1 MKKNSWGARVVYQ
14 IYPRSFNDS
23 NGDGVG
29 DINGITE
36 KLDYLKDLG
45 ISALWLSSIYCSP
58 MHDFGYDVSD
68 YYQVDPL
75 FGNLVDFDNLLKQA
89 HKRNIKVLMDF
100 VPNHTSEDHAWFQK
114 SRSSKR
120 NDKRDWYIW
129 KKPKSN
135 GSVPNNW
142 LSHFGGSAWK
152 FDEKTGEYYLH
163 SFDVS
168 QPDLNW
174 RNPDVVKEI
183 KKIMRFWLK
192 RGVDGFRVDVTYYL
206 FKDPFFRDE
215 PDNPDY
221 KINKNSQYHS
231 LLHIYTLAL
240 PETLQMLKKLHAV
253 IDEYEDRFMVCEIY
267 TFLKE
272 IVNLY
277 RIIDRQSF
285 APFNFSFL
293 SLPWKAQDQK
303 LFIDEF
309 DEMIG
314 DDYFPTYVLGSHD
327 FPRIVS
333 KLGENQARAAAL
345 LQLTLRGIPFIY
357 YGEELG
363 MKNRDIP
370 KEKIKDP
377 IALNTNGTAFGRD
390 PVRTPMQWD
399 NSKHA
404 GFSDVEPW
412 LPLENEFRSRNV
424 ATETKDKTSFLN
436 LYKSI
441 LKLRNTRKS
450 LTEGKYIPYASKN
463 PDVLGFTRR
472 SHAEETFILANFST
486 ELQEVA
492 LPKGHWKILLS
503 TRLDRVGEI
512 KKSILTLQPSEAV
525 ILGE

>member
-1 MKKNSWGARVVYQ
+1 MKKNSWGTRVVYQ

-23 NGDGVG
+23 SGDGVG

-68 YYQVDPL
+68 YYNIDPL
-75 FGNLVDFDNLLKQA
+75 FGNLADFDNLLKQA

-100 VPNHTSEDHAWFQK
+100 VPNHTSQDHLWFQK

-120 NDKRDWYIW
+120 NIKRDWYIW
-129 KKPKSN
+129 KKPKLN
-135 GSVPNNW
+135 GGVPNNW
-142 LSHFGGSAWK
+142 LSHFGGSAWE

-192 RGVDGFRVDVTYYL
+192 RGVDGFRMDVAYYL

-240 PETLQMLKKLHAV
+240 PETVHMLKKLHEI
-253 IDEYEDRFMVCEIY
+253 IDEFEDRFMVCEIY

-277 RIIDRQSF
+277 RIVDRQSF

-303 LFIDEF
+303 RFIDEF

-314 DDYFPTYVLGSHD
+314 DHYFPTYVLGSHD

-333 KLGENQARAAAL
+333 KLGENQARTAAL

-363 MKNRDIP
+363 MKNGDIP

-377 IALNTNGTAFGRD
+377 IALNTNGTDFGRD

-399 NSKHA
+399 DSKHA

-424 ATETKDKTSFLN
+424 MAETMDKTSFLN

-441 LKLRNTRKS
+441 LKLRNTRIS
-450 LTEGKYIPYASKN
+450 LTEGKYIPYPSKN
-463 PDVLGFTRR
+463 PGIFGYIRR
-472 SHAEETFILANFST
+472 SHTEETLILANFSS
-486 ELQEVA
+486 EPQEA
-492 LPKGHWKILLS
+492 ELPKGHWKILLS
-503 TRLDRVGEI
+503 IRLDRAGIIE
-512 KKSILTLQPSEAV
+512 KSTVMLRPFEAV

>member
-23 NGDGVG
+23 NGDGIG

-58 MHDFGYDVSD
+58 MNDFGYDISD
-68 YYQVDPL
+68 YYQIDPL
-75 FGNLVDFDNLLKQA
+75 FGNLNDFDNLLKQA
-89 HKRNIKVLMDF
+89 HKHNIKILMDF
-100 VPNHTSEDHAWFQK
+100 VPNHTSVDHEWFKK
-114 SRSSKR
+114 SRSSKQ
-120 NDKRDWYIW
+120 NSKRDWYIW
-129 KKPKSN
+129 KKPKPN
-135 GSVPNNW
+135 GGTPNNW
-142 LSHFGGSAWK
+142 LSQFGGSAWK

-174 RNPDVVKEI
+174 RNPEVVEEI
-183 KKIMRFWLK
+183 TKMMRFWLK
-192 RGVDGFRVDVTYYL
+192 RGVDGFRVDVAYQL

-215 PDNPDY
+215 PDNPEY
-221 KINKNSQYHS
+221 KIDKNSQYNS
-231 LLHIYTLAL
+231 LLHIYTVAL
-240 PETLQMLKKLHAV
+240 PETLEMLKKLHDV

-272 IVNLY
+272 TVNLY
-277 RIIDRQSF
+277 HIVDRQSF

-293 SLPWKAQDQK
+293 SLPWIAQNHK
-303 LFIDEF
+303 RFIDEF

-314 DDYFPTYVLGSHD
+314 DNYFPTYVLGSHD

-333 KLGENQARAAAL
+333 KLGENQARTAAL

-370 KEKIKDP
+370 KEKVKDP
-377 IALNTNGTAFGRD
+377 IALHTPGTGFGRD

-399 NSKHA
+399 DSEYA
-404 GFSDVEPW
+404 GFSDAEPW
-412 LPLENEFRSRNV
+412 LPLETEYRKRNV
-424 ATETKDKTSFLN
+424 QTEKQNKTSFLN

-441 LKLRNTRKS
+441 LKLRNTKTS
-450 LTEGKYIPYASKN
+450 LSNGKYIKYFCKN
-463 PDVLGFTRR
+463 PDIFGYFRR
-472 SHAEETFILANFST
+472 NKLEETFILANFSKEAQET
-486 ELQEVA
+486 EL
-492 LPKGHWKILLS
+492 PNSNWNILLS
-503 TRLDRVGEI
+503 TGLDRVEKI
-512 KKSILTLQPSEAV
+512 EKSTLTLRPFEAV
-525 ILGE
+525 ILGY